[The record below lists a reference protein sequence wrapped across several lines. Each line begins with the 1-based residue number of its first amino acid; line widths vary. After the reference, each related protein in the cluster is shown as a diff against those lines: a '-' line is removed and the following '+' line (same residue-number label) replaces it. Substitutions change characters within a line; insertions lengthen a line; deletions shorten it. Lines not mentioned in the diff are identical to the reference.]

1 MSPAGMYWG
10 PTLWLRSFCTEV
22 LAGTWKSGQQF
33 IHLLMD
39 KKPFQP
45 QCIFSELFPPMH
57 FMSNC
62 IFSEMKSQERET
74 AMPSP
79 LVLYSV
85 FELPGG
91 WGLNPPTSPCRPP
104 YLWSKFDPG
113 GSSFN
118 LWSKFA
124 YVLLKLV
131 CCLIHTFF

>member
-62 IFSEMKSQERET
+62 IFSEMKSQERQPCQ
-74 AMPSP
+74 AP
-79 LVLYSV
+79 LYCIQCSNCRGV
-85 FELPGG
+85 G
-91 WGLNPPTSPCRPP
+91 GLNPLPHLADPRTSGQNSTLGGRVSTPT
-104 YLWSKFDPG
+104 
-113 GSSFN
+113 
-118 LWSKFA
+118 
-124 YVLLKLV
+124 
-131 CCLIHTFF
+131 